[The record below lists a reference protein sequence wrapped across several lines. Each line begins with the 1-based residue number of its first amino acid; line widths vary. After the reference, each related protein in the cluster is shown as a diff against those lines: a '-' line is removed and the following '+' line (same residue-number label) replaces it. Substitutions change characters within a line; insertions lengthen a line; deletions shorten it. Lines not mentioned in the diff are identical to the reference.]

1 MIPSDDEIW
10 AGDTRNSLDVV
21 IGIKDDGGL
30 QNVKLGGAG
39 VNHHI
44 LLGGST
50 GSGKHHFY
58 TPL

>member
-10 AGDTRNSLDVV
+10 AGDTSNSLDVV
-21 IGIKDDGGL
+21 IGVKDDGGL

-39 VNHHI
+39 INRHI
-44 LLGGST
+44 LLGGNT